1 MAGVAVL
8 RWVRA
13 LLLASVM
20 LAAGCSGHAVGGGGA
35 APGALLGP
43 MLVVTTIAVAPFL
56 DAPAST
62 LRVVALV
69 LAAQGVLHVALD
81 VVSGGTR
88 AGTSPAMASHA
99 AGMAAMTAD
108 GSMTSAHAVSSA
120 HVGMLLAHVAAAIV
134 VTAWLAAGERAVWT
148 LVGVSLLLVTTTWRA
163 VRASCWLTPVVV
175 AGPRPHAVL
184 VRVDGLLVRQSV
196 WDGHSGTSRRGPP
209 RGCAA

>member
-1 MAGVAVL
+1 MAGVPVL

-81 VVSGGTR
+81 VVSG
-88 AGTSPAMASHA
+88 GTSPAMASHA

-184 VRVDGLLVRQSV
+184 VRVDGLL
-196 WDGHSGTSRRGPP
+196 
-209 RGCAA
+209 

>member
-20 LAAGCSGHAVGGGGA
+20 LVAGCSGHAVGGGGA

-43 MLVVTTIAVAPFL
+43 MLVVTTIAVSPFL

-62 LRVVALV
+62 WRVIALV

-81 VVSGGTR
+81 VVSGG
-88 AGTSPAMASHA
+88 ASPAMPSHGG
-99 AGMAAMTAD
+99 GMAAMTAD
-108 GSMTSAHAVSSA
+108 GSMTSAHAASSA
-120 HVGMLLAHVAAAIV
+120 HVGMLLAHVAAALV

-148 LVGVSLLLVTTTWRA
+148 LVGVSLLLVATTWRA

-175 AGPRPHAVL
+175 AGTRPHAML
-184 VRVDGLLVRQSV
+184 VRLDGPLVRQSV
-196 WDGHSGTSRRGPP
+196 WDGHGGTSRRGPP